1 MQERPQPRNART
13 TKIDGATMKPDML
26 PEYDFSKGKR
36 GKYAAKYARG
46 TNIVRLEP
54 DVAALFPDAR
64 SVNKALRMVAEIAKL
79 PAKKRSTR

>member
-1 MQERPQPRNART
+1 
-13 TKIDGATMKPDML
+13 MKPEML

-54 DVAALFPDAR
+54 DVAALFPDSK
-64 SVNKALRMVAEIAKL
+64 SVNKALRLAAELSKLQTKKKVA
-79 PAKKRSTR
+79 R

>member
-1 MQERPQPRNART
+1 MRDRPQPRNAKT
-13 TKIDGATMKPDML
+13 TKINGATMKRDIL

-79 PAKKRSTR
+79 PTKKRSSR

>member
-1 MQERPQPRNART
+1 
-13 TKIDGATMKPDML
+13 ML

-54 DVAALFPDAR
+54 DVAHCFPMQ
-64 SVNKALRMVAEIAKL
+64 S
-79 PAKKRSTR
+79 RSTRRCVWLRNSRKYRPRRKRRGSGCFYFRSIVMTITDIQWTR